1 MDTTVAEE
9 YGIEFC
15 SW

>member
-1 MDTTVAEE
+1 MDIIVAEE